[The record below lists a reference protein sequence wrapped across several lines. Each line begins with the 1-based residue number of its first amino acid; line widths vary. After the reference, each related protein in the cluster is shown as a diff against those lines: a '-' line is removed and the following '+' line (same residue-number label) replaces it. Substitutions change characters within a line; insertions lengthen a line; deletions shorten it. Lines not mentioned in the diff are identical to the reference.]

1 MRCPTCFRP
10 LDPDRRAWLLQEG
23 EVQPDPV
30 ASRFVGQ
37 PVRNRGVVEA
47 VRPADPNI
55 PWPVGPRAVRPDL
68 AVEPQPACPVC
79 HARLPDDIRE
89 AQTICIAMS
98 GARTTGKS
106 LYIAVLVKQLK
117 RLANALGSVLEPADD
132 LTARTYARVY
142 EEPLYVQRGIMEPTQ
157 RSSNADSSVRI
168 PLVWSLG
175 RIDGRRRYI
184 VLRDV
189 AGEEMERPPED
200 VEHLAFLRH
209 ADAILFMFDPLA
221 VPAVRSRLSGLIPMS
236 GELGGRPEAV
246 LANLMRLLGTAA
258 PPIGVVLSKF
268 DAVQALA
275 DVDDQTWRSR
285 MANPGA
291 AYSRDG
297 SDSDARYDA
306 PDGDLLHQ
314 EVRTLLLELGAA
326 DVVLALQ
333 NPSSGVPLPYRFFA
347 VSALGAAPEGKRL
360 DGRGI
365 APFRV
370 LDPVRWVLSTKGVL
384 R

>member
-10 LDPDRRAWLLQEG
+10 LDPDRRAWLVQDG
-23 EVQPDPV
+23 EERTDPI
-30 ASRFVGQ
+30 ASRFAGRAVQ
-37 PVRNRGVVEA
+37 NRGVVDA
-47 VRPADPNI
+47 VRPADPKI
-55 PWPVGPRAVRPDL
+55 PWPPSPRAVRPDL
-68 AVEPQPACPVC
+68 TVEPQPACPVC
-79 HARLPDDIRE
+79 HSRLPADVRDS
-89 AQTICIAMS
+89 QTICIAMS

-106 LYIAVLVKQLK
+106 LYIAVVVKQLK
-117 RLANALGSVLEPADD
+117 RFANALGSVLEPADD
-132 LTARTYARVY
+132 ATARTYAQVY
-142 EEPLYVQRGIMEPTQ
+142 EEPLYVQRGIMQPTARAGSE
-157 RSSNADSSVRI
+157 RSSART
-168 PLVWSLG
+168 PLVFSLG

-189 AGEEMERPPED
+189 AGEDMEEPPED
-200 VEHLAFLRH
+200 LEHLAFLRH

-221 VPAVRSRLSGLIPMS
+221 VPAVRSKLSGLIPMPR
-236 GELGGRPEAV
+236 ELGGRPEAV
-246 LANLMRLLGTAA
+246 LANLMRILETAA

-306 PDGDLLHQ
+306 ADGDLLHQ

-333 NPSSGVPLPYRFFA
+333 NPSSGVPLLYRFFA
-347 VSALGAAPEGKRL
+347 VSALGAAPEGERL
-360 DGRGI
+360 DARGI

-370 LDPVRWVLSTKGVL
+370 LDPVRWVLATTGLL